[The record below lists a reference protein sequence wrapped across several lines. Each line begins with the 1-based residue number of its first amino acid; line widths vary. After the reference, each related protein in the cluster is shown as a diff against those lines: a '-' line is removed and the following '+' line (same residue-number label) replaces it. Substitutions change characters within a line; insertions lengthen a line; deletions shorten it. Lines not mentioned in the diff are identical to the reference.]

1 MKKFS
6 RNFQKPLDKS
16 DKVWY
21 NIITVRERKPYRVNE
36 VKDRLKNQ
44 KGIIIMAIT
53 ISIEELHIKPIDRQR
68 CLREGD
74 IKSITEIA
82 RDMRGKGEDEILELA
97 RQICSQ
103 SERNDRARHNEV
115 NVEAVKDYIVDNCN
129 SGDMLTLQSVSNI
142 WNEVRFDDEGAG
154 RFAILAALDDLV
166 KDGTLERQRVRRRT
180 RYGNESRID
189 VYFVR

>member
-154 RFAILAALDDLV
+154 RYAILAALDDLV
-166 KDGTLERQRVRRRT
+166 KDGTLERQRVRKRT
-180 RYGNESRID
+180 RYGNESHID

>member
-6 RNFQKPLDKS
+6 RNFQKPLDKF

-21 NIITVRERKPYRVNE
+21 NIITVRETKPYRVNE

-53 ISIEELHIKPIDRQR
+53 INIEELNIKAIDRQR
-68 CLREGD
+68 CLREDD

-103 SERNDRARHNEV
+103 SERNDRARHNET
-115 NVEAVKDYIVDNCN
+115 NVESVKDYIADNCHK
-129 SGDMLTLQSVSNI
+129 GDVLTLQSVSNI

-166 KDGTLERQRVRRRT
+166 KDGTLDRQRVRRRT
-180 RYGNESRID
+180 RYGNESHID
-189 VYFVR
+189 IYVVQ

>member
-53 ISIEELHIKPIDRQR
+53 ISIEEFNIETIDRQR
-68 CLREGD
+68 CLREDD

-103 SERNDRARHNEV
+103 SERNDRARHNET
-115 NVEAVKDYIVDNCN
+115 NVKSVKEYIADNCHA
-129 SGDMLTLQSVSNI
+129 GDVLTLQSASRI
-142 WNEVRFDDEGAG
+142 WNEVRRDHEGAG
-154 RFAILAALDDLV
+154 HYAVLAALDDLV
-166 KDGTLERQRVRRRT
+166 KDGTLDRQRVRRT
-180 RYGNESRID
+180 RYGGTSHID
-189 VYFVR
+189 IYVVK